1 MIETSEQAGVAVLRM
16 ADGKVNAMSIDFC
29 AAVTTKFEQILPAR
43 AVVLTGS
50 GRIFSAGVDLLR
62 LLDGGPDYIRQFLP
76 ALSTMLAAVFTH
88 PKPVVA
94 AINGHAMAGGCV
106 LACAA
111 DRRIMARDAGRIGV
125 TELLVGVPFPAA
137 AMEIMRRATAPQYFE
152 DAILSGATYNP
163 PEAVARGL
171 VHDIVDP
178 HELLDRAIDAAN
190 TLAALSPPAFAIT
203 KRQTR
208 GPAVERLQ
216 RADVDADIDRIW
228 TAPDT
233 LARIRDYVSR
243 TLRKSERS
251 GASADDCCESSRAG
265 LALEHDLF
273 RPVPHFPDMR
283 YAAAR
288 PCSRSAMMSSLSSR
302 PIERRTTSGPAPACT
317 FCASV
322 SWRCVV
328 EAG

>member
-1 MIETSEQAGVAVLRM
+1 MVLREDRGAVAVLRM
-16 ADGKVNAMSIDFC
+16 EHGRANALDPEFLGAIGQAL
-29 AAVTTKFEQILPAR
+29 AATEDAG
-43 AVVLTGS
+43 AVVLTGA
-50 GRIFSAGVDLLR
+50 GAMFSAGVDLRR
-62 LLDGGPDYIRQFLP
+62 LAAGGPGYSAALLP
-76 ALSTMLAAVFTH
+76 ALSDCFARLFFHPRPVIAAV
-88 PKPVVA
+88 
-94 AINGHAMAGGCV
+94 NGHAIAGGCV

-243 TLRKSERS
+243 TLRKS
-251 GASADDCCESSRAG
+251 
-265 LALEHDLF
+265 
-273 RPVPHFPDMR
+273 
-283 YAAAR
+283 
-288 PCSRSAMMSSLSSR
+288 
-302 PIERRTTSGPAPACT
+302 
-317 FCASV
+317 
-322 SWRCVV
+322 
-328 EAG
+328 